1 MAAARFSNDVL
12 EMFYGS
18 LSQEENRRQK
28 RPIDFN
34 LERNN
39 FNGWLRSWKINVP
52 EDYPSR
58 GDLLQFAPNTKTR
71 FTTSIDNEMASLGSI
86 KTKFGL
92 LAKFTIFRNEQIQ
105 YMEHC
110 FAQRDNEIF
119 NRNNEESINTAFN
132 RFIDEIKG
140 EIEAWSQRG
149 SGWVLEGILAVYVNV
164 AVSWRKLYAP
174 A

>member
-52 EDYPSR
+52 DDYPSR
-58 GDLLQFAPNTKTR
+58 GDLL
-71 FTTSIDNEMASLGSI
+71 
-86 KTKFGL
+86 
-92 LAKFTIFRNEQIQ
+92 
-105 YMEHC
+105 
-110 FAQRDNEIF
+110 
-119 NRNNEESINTAFN
+119 
-132 RFIDEIKG
+132 
-140 EIEAWSQRG
+140 
-149 SGWVLEGILAVYVNV
+149 
-164 AVSWRKLYAP
+164 
-174 A
+174 